1 MHNDSYGIVISKNH
15 ILITA
20 VVVVA
25 LVATAFV
32 AGLGAGKRA
41 VLSAEAIPDTLD
53 AIDDRARAADMMFYG
68 TLGDSDDP
76 ARPDG
81 STPMQGQAELVL
93 MRALKSSSP
102 KRGEFTLRITKTG
115 SESKNQTM
123 VSQLRKMGFS
133 PTQFTADDGQKY
145 VRVGRFE
152 SKSQA
157 ERARLI
163 IKRKSVEA
171 EVLKM

>member
-1 MHNDSYGIVISKNH
+1 MHNDPYGLVISKNH

-76 ARPDG
+76 PRQRDVDAAHARVAAAVPALVVRERDLFR
-81 STPMQGQAELVL
+81 QAQQRKLAAREDS
-93 MRALKSSSP
+93 RADHRVRLDDF
-102 KRGEFTLRITKTG
+102 EFFQR
-115 SESKNQTM
+115 
-123 VSQLRKMGFS
+123 
-133 PTQFTADDGQKY
+133 
-145 VRVGRFE
+145 
-152 SKSQA
+152 
-157 ERARLI
+157 
-163 IKRKSVEA
+163 
-171 EVLKM
+171 